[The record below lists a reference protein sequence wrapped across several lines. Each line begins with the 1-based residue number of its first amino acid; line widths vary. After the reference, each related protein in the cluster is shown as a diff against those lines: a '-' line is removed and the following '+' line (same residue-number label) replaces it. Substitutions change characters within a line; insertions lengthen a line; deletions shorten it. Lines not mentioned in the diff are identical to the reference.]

1 MIYPARLSKE
11 LLPEA
16 VVYSF
21 GSIDN
26 SKCSVISM
34 DNYDL
39 SNLPLLGDTADSG
52 EYNPRLTA
60 EQGKQA
66 TFSGLS
72 ATVSTTEQAE
82 LQQLPSSGGEQISE
96 QKRLAEFDLS
106 LSPNIPD
113 SLIADELLVGESQN
127 PFAALAAYHPLR
139 FDDDTGQPLDS
150 NQSLFGV
157 LNTSG
162 AVLAEP
168 EQSQGESDTAGFII
182 PESAISDTV
191 SGKQR
196 TSEPR
201 SLIQESIG
209 QHTHDSSSLRTDRLA
224 VKRQK
229 LDSKETELLAPPR
242 KMVTR
247 SESAVMPEK
256 LAASRRYIERGR
268 SVDKS
273 LRDRVIKE
281 SDKWVAR
288 PGGVGEDFICTYPGC
303 GYTCKKFCNLR
314 THIFNH
320 IHIST
325 YKCTYPE
332 CGDNTYFRNTSDL
345 RRHVHSVH
353 MDEKPYTCEICNKSF
368 RRLDHYRTHVLRL
381 HRIKL

>member
-1 MIYPARLSKE
+1 M
-11 LLPEA
+11 
-16 VVYSF
+16 F
-21 GSIDN
+21 
-26 SKCSVISM
+26 M

-39 SNLPLLGDTADSG
+39 SNLPLLSDTADSG

-60 EQGKQA
+60 EQDKQA

-72 ATVSTTEQAE
+72 ATVSTPEQAE

-96 QKRLAEFDLS
+96 QKRLAKFDIS
-106 LSPNIPD
+106 LSPNILDP
-113 SLIADELLVGESQN
+113 LIVDEPVAGESEN
-127 PFAALAAYHPLR
+127 PFAALASYHPLS
-139 FDDDTGQPLDS
+139 FDDDTGQPLYS
-150 NQSLFGV
+150 NQSLFGI

-168 EQSQGESDTAGFII
+168 EQSQDEADAAGFII

-191 SGKQR
+191 SGQWR

-201 SLIQESIG
+201 SLIQESNDR
-209 QHTHDSSSLRTDRLA
+209 HAHDSSSRRSDRLA

-229 LDSKETELLAPPR
+229 LDSKETELLTPPR
-242 KMVTR
+242 RMVTR
-247 SESAVMPEK
+247 SESAAIPEK
-256 LAASRRYIERGR
+256 SAASRRYIERGR
-268 SVDKS
+268 TVDKS

-288 PGGVGEDFICTYPGC
+288 REGVEEDCMCTYPDC

-320 IHIST
+320 IHIT
-325 YKCTYPE
+325 IYKCTYPE

-353 MDEKPYTCEICNKSF
+353 TDERPYTCEICNKSF
-368 RRLDHYRTHVLRL
+368 RRLDHYKTHVLRL
-381 HRIKL
+381 HRIKM

>member
-1 MIYPARLSKE
+1 M
-11 LLPEA
+11 
-16 VVYSF
+16 F
-21 GSIDN
+21 
-26 SKCSVISM
+26 M

-39 SNLPLLGDTADSG
+39 SNLLLFGDTVDSG

-72 ATVSTTEQAE
+72 ATVSTPEQAE
-82 LQQLPSSGGEQISE
+82 LQQLPSSGGEQKSE

-113 SLIADELLVGESQN
+113 SLIADEPVVGESEN

-168 EQSQGESDTAGFII
+168 EQSQGESDAAGFII

-191 SGKQR
+191 SGKRR

-209 QHTHDSSSLRTDRLA
+209 QHTHDCSSLRTDRLA

-229 LDSKETELLAPPR
+229 LDSKATELLAQPR

-247 SESAVMPEK
+247 SESVAVPEK
-256 LAASRRYIERGR
+256 SAASRRYIERGR

-288 PGGVGEDFICTYPGC
+288 REGVEEDCMCTYPGC
-303 GYTCKKFCNLR
+303 GYTSMYG
-314 THIFNH
+314 T
-320 IHIST
+320 
-325 YKCTYPE
+325 
-332 CGDNTYFRNTSDL
+332 
-345 RRHVHSVH
+345 
-353 MDEKPYTCEICNKSF
+353 
-368 RRLDHYRTHVLRL
+368 
-381 HRIKL
+381 KLEVAPKN